1 MLNCEDIRLRD
12 NMFIDTKTYLLTHNN
27 INNNNAKQKN
37 RPTLCLSHEDNYGNA
52 INSIFNL
59 SLLITYQDPFSSMLN
74 DLVQT
79 SDVNNYLTEN
89 VILIKLI
96 HSKRVELYTY
106 RQQSSSSSLSSSSYA
121 YHNITTKVMQ
131 YSLEMYSETL
141 FIPFTADNIN
151 LVHLK
156 SSSSS
161 SSLLSLT
168 ATTKESTISSLML
181 SSFQLIGF
189 IHLDF
194 QSSSNVDYIRKIK
207 DLSSCL
213 RTLGVSIIVLVALR
227 PIKIKY
233 SKFSKILVGYIDII
247 ITEWIDLKTSAL
259 TSSSSTT
266 SFTASIANTSNP
278 EITVDS
284 VKKSNHVFVVNVKV
298 LMNRDFDNTPNSFII
313 KNDNYNNLKMMMPY
327 QNIIVINKD
336 KNIITYLEGEAL
348 NISYF

>member
-27 INNNNAKQKN
+27 INNNNAKQKH

-89 VILIKLI
+89 VILIKMT

-106 RQQSSSSSLSSSSYA
+106 RQQSSSSSLTSSSYA

-156 SSSSS
+156 SSSLSS
-161 SSLLSLT
+161 SSLSLT

-181 SSFQLIGF
+181 SSFKLIGF
-189 IHLDF
+189 IHLVF

-227 PIKIKY
+227 SIKIKY
-233 SKFSKILVGYIDII
+233 SKLSKKLVGYIDII
-247 ITEWIDLKTSAL
+247 ITEWIDLKTTAL
-259 TSSSSTT
+259 TASSS
-266 SFTASIANTSNP
+266 FTVSIANTSNP
-278 EITVDS
+278 ETTVAG
-284 VKKSNHVFVVNVKV
+284 VKKLNHVFVVNVKV

-313 KNDNYNNLKMMMPY
+313 KNDNDDNLKMMMPY

-336 KNIITYLEGEAL
+336 KNNITYREGEAL

>member
-27 INNNNAKQKN
+27 INDKNAKQKH
-37 RPTLCLSHEDNYGNA
+37 RPTLCLSHEDNYENA

-89 VILIKLI
+89 VILIKMT

-121 YHNITTKVMQ
+121 YHNITTKVMR

-156 SSSSS
+156 SSSLSS
-161 SSLLSLT
+161 SSSLSLT
-168 ATTKESTISSLML
+168 ATTKESTISSLIS
-181 SSFQLIGF
+181 SSFKLIGF
-189 IHLDF
+189 IHLVF

-233 SKFSKILVGYIDII
+233 SKLCKKLVGYIDII
-247 ITEWIDLKTSAL
+247 ITEWIDLKTTAL
-259 TSSSSTT
+259 TSSSS
-266 SFTASIANTSNP
+266 FTVSIANTSNP

-284 VKKSNHVFVVNVKV
+284 VKKLNHVFVVNVKV

-313 KNDNYNNLKMMMPY
+313 KNDNDNNLKMMMPY
-327 QNIIVINKD
+327 QNIILINKN
-336 KNIITYLEGEAL
+336 KNIITYREGEAL
-348 NISYF
+348 NISSYL